1 MISVMGDLLLRNVP
15 LKTLDALKARARSHS
30 RSVQV
35 EALELLERGVESAAG
50 PSLLAWAKTIRDS
63 SVELE
68 HAKRFVREMRDER

>member
-1 MISVMGDLLLRNVP
+1 MISVVSDLLIRNVP
-15 LKTLDALKARARSHS
+15 LKTLYALKARARNHK

-68 HAKRFVREMRDER
+68 HAKRFIREMRDER